1 MRRPPEV
8 RLENLADVHTRRHAE
23 RVEDD
28 LHRRAVRQIR
38 HVLFRQD
45 ARDDALV
52 AVAAGH
58 LVADRQLALHRD
70 VDLDQ
75 LDDARRQLVAAA
87 DLLLLLLEQLADDFD
102 LPLGALLEQPQVAL
116 EPRVVALDLQADHLL
131 VRDLLQHVRRQHGAL
146 LQQPLAAV
154 LVERVGAQR
163 LVAAASARRASS
175 PRREECGSRPAGSS
189 PSCRAL
195 PARSPSRGHPSRCPC
210 GRRSSRRR

>member
-1 MRRPPEV
+1 MPLFGSPAWSSQFLISRLGRAVEHRRREVETERVRRPPEV

-23 RVEDD
+23 RVEHD

-38 HVLFRQD
+38 HVLLGQD

-70 VDLDQ
+70 VHLDE

-87 DLLLLLLEQLADDFD
+87 DLLLLLLEELADDFD
-102 LPLGALLEQPQVAL
+102 LALRALLEQPQVAL
-116 EPRVVALDLQADHLL
+116 EPRIVALDLQRAPSAEYGISCSTSG
-131 VRDLLQHVRRQHGAL
+131 VSTVPF

-163 LVAAASARRASS
+163 LVRSASA
-175 PRREECGSRPAGSS
+175 
-189 PSCRAL
+189 
-195 PARSPSRGHPSRCPC
+195 
-210 GRRSSRRR
+210 

>member
-1 MRRPPEV
+1 MRGPAEV
-8 RLENLADVHTRRHAE
+8 GLENLADVHTRRNAE
-23 RVEDD
+23 RVEHD

-87 DLLLLLLEQLADDFD
+87 DLLLLLLELVPDDFD
-102 LPLGALLEQPQVAL
+102 LALGALLELAQVVL
-116 EPRVVALDLQADHLL
+116 EPRIVGRDLQPHHRLVGHLL
-131 VRDLLQHVRRQHGAL
+131 QDLLA
-146 LQQPLAAV
+146 
-154 LVERVGAQR
+154 
-163 LVAAASARRASS
+163 
-175 PRREECGSRPAGSS
+175 
-189 PSCRAL
+189 
-195 PARSPSRGHPSRCPC
+195 
-210 GRRSSRRR
+210 